1 MNGDFFIGVISLYT
15 LFKKGRHTYLI
26 ESYFSLIQNYRRF
39 SIRVSSIILKN
50 SFFSF

>member
-26 ESYFSLIQNYRRF
+26 ESNYSLIQNYSRF
-39 SIRVSSIILKN
+39 PIRVSPIILKN

>member
-1 MNGDFFIGVISLYT
+1 MTGDFFIGVISLYT

-26 ESYFSLIQNYRRF
+26 ESYLSLIQNYRRF
-39 SIRVSSIILKN
+39 SIRVSPIILKN

>member
-39 SIRVSSIILKN
+39 SESANFFCLIID
-50 SFFSF
+50 